1 MKKISI
7 YAAIAIVLSMMASCG
22 GGESSTPLG
31 QLCDVYA
38 ELAENKL
45 EVANAFGDVYRASG
59 AEQQSLQEIAVSL
72 SKEMDNKNEAL
83 ANKAA
88 ELGAQLQGTEIPC
101 EVSSDLGFTVDKAFF
116 ATVNAQPNLA
126 NIVIE
131 ANVSGDANKTQ
142 YILMIDGHGDILNR
156 MMGTCSE
163 NTIRINFRIT
173 TDKGPNTARNYGAV
187 RSLRIVSEA
196 EYKGQKTESDV
207 DSSEAVNTGGDNEEI
222 TEAAFTGENETSNT
236 AESVTVNGVT
246 ISKGANL
253 VETLKKFKNITW
265 DYNADFGVT
274 ATVENVWLVIE
285 ETDLT
290 QAGQDIINAIPSDM
304 ENNIKFSIEY
314 IKPSAKVGQF
324 EAQ

>member
-1 MKKISI
+1 M
-7 YAAIAIVLSMMASCG
+7 YWFLSN
-22 GGESSTPLG
+22 
-31 QLCDVYA
+31 V
-38 ELAENKL
+38 
-45 EVANAFGDVYRASG
+45 NAFGEVYRASG
-59 AEQQSLQEIAVSL
+59 AEQKSLQEKAVSL

-101 EVSSDLGFTVDKAFF
+101 EVSTDLGFTVDRAFF

-126 NIVIE
+126 NIMIE
-131 ANVSGDANKTQ
+131 ANVAGNANKTQ
-142 YILMIDGHGDILNR
+142 YILMVDGHGDILNR

-173 TDKGPNTARNYGAV
+173 TDKGSNTARNYGAV
-187 RSLRIVSEA
+187 RSLKIVSEA
-196 EYKGQKTESDV
+196 EYKGLKTESDA
-207 DSSEAVNTGGDNEEI
+207 DSSEAVNADDNNEVI
-222 TEAAFTGENETSNT
+222 PEATYSGENEPSNT
-236 AESVTVNGVT
+236 AESIMVNGVT

-304 ENNIKFSIEY
+304 ENNIKFSVEY
-314 IKPSAKVGQF
+314 IKPSAKIGQF

>member
-1 MKKISI
+1 MKKIPV
-7 YAAIAIVLSMMASCG
+7 YAAIAIMLSMMASCG
-22 GGESSTPLG
+22 GGTASTPLSD
-31 QLCDVYA
+31 LCDVYA
-38 ELAENKL
+38 KLAENKL
-45 EVANAFGDVYRASG
+45 EVVNAFGDVYRASG
-59 AEQQSLQEIAVSL
+59 AEQQALQEKAVSL

-83 ANKAA
+83 AKKAA
-88 ELGAQLQGTEIPC
+88 ELGEQLKGTEIPC
-101 EVSSDLGFTVDKAFF
+101 KVSADLGFTVDKAIF

-131 ANVSGDANKTQ
+131 VNVSGDADKTQ

-156 MMGTCSE
+156 VMGICSD
-163 NTIRINFRIT
+163 NIIRINFRIT
-173 TDKGPNTARNYGAV
+173 TDNGPNTARNFGAV
-187 RSLRIVSEA
+187 RSLKMVSEA
-196 EYKGQKTESDV
+196 EYKGQKAESDANSPESLNA
-207 DSSEAVNTGGDNEEI
+207 DGDNEEI
-222 TEAAFTGENETSNT
+222 PEAAYTGENESSKT
-236 AESVTVNGVT
+236 AESVTVNGIT

-274 ATVENVWLVIE
+274 ATVGNVWLVIE

-290 QAGQDIINAIPSDM
+290 QAGQDIINAIPNDM
-304 ENNIKFSIEY
+304 ENNIKFSIDY

>member
-1 MKKISI
+1 
-7 YAAIAIVLSMMASCG
+7 MASCG
-22 GGESSTPLG
+22 GGTSSTPLSK
-31 QLCDVYA
+31 LCDIYA
-38 ELAENKL
+38 EMAENKL
-45 EVANAFGDVYRASG
+45 EVVNAFGDVYRASG
-59 AEQQSLQEIAVSL
+59 AEQQSLQEKAVSL
-72 SKEMDNKNEAL
+72 SNEMDNKNEAL
-83 ANKAA
+83 ANKAV
-88 ELGAQLQGTEIPC
+88 ELGKQLQGTEIPC
-101 EVSSDLGFTVDKAFF
+101 EVSSDLGFTIDKAVF

-131 ANVSGDANKTQ
+131 ANVAGAANKIQ
-142 YILMIDGHGDILNR
+142 YILLIDGHGDILNR
-156 MMGTCSE
+156 TMGTCSE

-187 RSLRIVSEA
+187 RSLKIVSEA
-196 EYKGQKTESDV
+196 EYKGQKTESV
-207 DSSEAVNTGGDNEEI
+207 ADSSETVNADDNNEEI
-222 TEAAFTGENETSNT
+222 PEAAYYGENESSSS
-236 AESVTVNGVT
+236 AESITVNGVT

-274 ATVENVWLVIE
+274 ATVENVWLVID

-304 ENNIKFSIEY
+304 ENNIKFSVEY
-314 IKPSAKVGQF
+314 IKPSAKIDQF